1 MAKTGTRMP
10 ARRGWMV
17 GIMVNEMDAEGSLSF
32 NGVIQKVAD
41 SVPVLTLFLQIDSK
55 RLHLCF

>member
-1 MAKTGTRMP
+1 MP